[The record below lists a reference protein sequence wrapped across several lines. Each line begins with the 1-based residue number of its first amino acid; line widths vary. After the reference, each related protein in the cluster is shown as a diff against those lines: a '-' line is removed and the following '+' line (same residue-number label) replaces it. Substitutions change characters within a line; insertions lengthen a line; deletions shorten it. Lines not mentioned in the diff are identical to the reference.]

1 MKVARQFNQTQSL
14 RSLTEDEAALGRKVF
29 EVNLNYNSRDTVLL
43 VTDELMVHQEAA
55 IWFETART
63 LGLPVSVYVLAEMT
77 HSGEEPPTEVVAAA
91 EQASINFFQT
101 SHSLTHTQAGK
112 RAILNNGRGVS
123 LPGATHDLL
132 LKTLSIDY
140 MPVKVLGDQLSKK
153 LKQHHLMRIT
163 SKNGTDLTTQI
174 RTQKIYNDC
183 GLFSLGE
190 LGNLPAGEVFFAPL
204 DYSTSGTL
212 VVDGSIADDVLD
224 KPITISIEEGV
235 AVTISGG
242 VAAQNL
248 RDKLTLFGKAG
259 LIVAEVG
266 IGTNPAAQISNNL
279 LEAEKAYGT
288 VHVAFGNSSAIG
300 GENDVPIHIDGL
312 ISEPTVYLDGEKIL
326 EQKIFHLD

>member
-1 MKVARQFNQTQSL
+1 MKVARQFNQSQSL
-14 RSLTEDEAALGRKVF
+14 RSLTKDEAALGRKIF
-29 EVNLNYNSRDTVLL
+29 EVNLSYNPTDTVLL
-43 VTDELMVHQEAA
+43 VTDEHMLHHEAA

-77 HSGEEPPTEVVAAA
+77 HSGEEPPSEVIAAA
-91 EQASINFFQT
+91 EQANINFFQT
-101 SHSLTHTQAGK
+101 THSLTHTQAGK
-112 RAILNNGRGVS
+112 KAILNNGRGIS

-140 MPVKVLGDQLSKK
+140 TPIKTLGDQLAKK
-153 LKQHHLMRIT
+153 LYEHQTMKIT
-163 SKNGTDLTTQI
+163 SSTGTDLTTQI

-204 DYSTSGTL
+204 PHSTSGTL
-212 VVDGSIADDVLD
+212 VVDGSIADDILD
-224 KPITISIEEGV
+224 KPITISIEKGV
-235 AVTISGG
+235 ATTISGG

-248 RDKLTLFGKAG
+248 WDKLTRYGKSG

-300 GENDVPIHIDGL
+300 GENDVAIHIDGL

-326 EQKIFHLD
+326 EQKTFYLN